1 MRYAAFLLPLR
12 RELKFGEVGGGGS
25 RARRTLPRR
34 GKPCQG
40 RGKETCVE
48 PRTSLFLWLPLTRS
62 RADVRARSEAES
74 FAPQGQALSGARERK
89 LCGTA
94 NLFFFRWLPLRRE
107 LKFGEVGGGSSRA
120 RRTLPRRGKPCQGQ
134 GKVNCVEPR
143 TSLFLWL
150 PLTIGEN

>member
-62 RADVRARSEAES
+62 RADVRARSGAES
-74 FAPQGQALSGARERK
+74 FAPQGQALSGAGKRNVR
-89 LCGTA
+89 GAA
-94 NLFFFRWLPLRRE
+94 NLSFFVGCSDHRTNKRHCKVSVEAVNSSNNRYFFNFFR
-107 LKFGEVGGGSSRA
+107 
-120 RRTLPRRGKPCQGQ
+120 Q
-134 GKVNCVEPR
+134 
-143 TSLFLWL
+143 
-150 PLTIGEN
+150 